1 MSTPGERPAVTAC
14 DRNGWR
20 AWRALALA
28 TLLASGGALAALL
41 WQQRASPPLQ
51 SSLARPFQL
60 LGTPVQLVDR
70 LASRMVPV
78 GAVEERQLG
87 DTFRSRFEAQIQPG
101 DRTQVY
107 LDRLMAE
114 QLRPHTR
121 RPFPYRAYRIGAI
134 GSPNAMAL
142 PGGVI
147 LISDELLALLGT
159 EAELVAVLAHEIG
172 HIELGHCFDQVRFQ
186 LLLRRSGVDSLGAIA
201 DAALQ
206 LLVQSSYSKTAEQ
219 ESDTYGYELLL
230 NSPYDPAALGAAFRA
245 FNSLEPSGIGQHAD
259 LLRDYLASHPPG
271 PLRQAEFEQRA
282 AAWWQRHPGERR
294 YQGATNL
301 RDRRTLV
308 QQTRPEEWRDGGAA
322 DQAAR

>member
-1 MSTPGERPAVTAC
+1 MSTQGEQPAMDAGG
-14 DRNGWR
+14 RSGWR
-20 AWRALALA
+20 FWRALVLT
-28 TLLASGGALAALL
+28 TLLASGGGLAALL
-41 WQQRASPPLQ
+41 WQQRTSPPLQ

-70 LASRMVPV
+70 LASRVVPV
-78 GAVEERQLG
+78 GVVEERALG
-87 DTFRSRFEAQIQPG
+87 DTFRSRYEAQIQPG
-101 DRTQVY
+101 DSTQAY

-114 QLRPHTR
+114 QLRAHTR

-147 LISDELLALLGT
+147 LISDELLALLSS

-201 DAALQ
+201 DAALR

-230 NSPYDPAALGAAFRA
+230 NSPYDPAALGGAFRA
-245 FNSLEPSGIGQHAD
+245 LNRVERSGIGQHAD
-259 LLRDYLASHPPG
+259 PVRDYLASHPPG

-282 AAWWQRHPGERR
+282 AAWWKRHPGERR
-294 YQGATNL
+294 YQGAANL
-301 RDRRTLV
+301 RSRRTLA
-308 QQTRPEEWRDGGAA
+308 QQARPDEWRGRNAT